1 MNETTPATR
10 EVQIGGAF
18 VTVSL
23 PYAVDHVCTEAEAK
37 ALNQTRTENI
47 SNALR
52 KKVQEL
58 GVEQTVETEDGK
70 TKTTYFYDDA
80 ALAQIGEMV
89 AAYDAEYIFTMA
101 SVGGGRKA
109 VDPLEKE
116 CISIARQAITAEL
129 KKKGVKIKDLPEG
142 KMDEFIEQY
151 KDNDKIVALA
161 KKRLKERES
170 LAAAI
175 ELD

>member
-1 MNETTPATR
+1 MTDSTPATTR

-18 VTVSL
+18 VTVST
-23 PYAVDHVCTEAEAK
+23 PYAEGHVCTEAEAK

-58 GVEQTVETEDGK
+58 GEKQENDEGK
-70 TKTTYFYDDA
+70 TVYVYSDEAMKQVA
-80 ALAQIGEMV
+80 EMV
-89 AAYDAEYIFTMA
+89 AAYDAEYVFTVTSA
-101 SVGGGRKA
+101 GGGRRA

-129 KKKGVKIKDLPEG
+129 KKKGIKIKDLPEG
-142 KMDEFIEQY
+142 KMDEFIDQY
-151 KDNDKIVALA
+151 KDNEKIVALA
-161 KKRLKERES
+161 KKRLKEREALS
-170 LAAAI
+170 AAI